1 MNLKNIFESIYNN
14 DYELRQFNKSKFTE
28 YGIFYS
34 NRLQIVFSIHE
45 KCIFSV
51 IPVDTA
57 VLASAYE
64 LNNLAKFISAV
75 EARKWHF

>member
-14 DYELRQFNKSKFTE
+14 DYELRQFNKSEFTE
-28 YGIFYS
+28 YGIFYYG
-34 NRLQIVFSIHE
+34 RLQLVFSIHE

-51 IPVDTA
+51 ISVDTA
-57 VLASAYE
+57 FLASAYE

-75 EARKWHF
+75 EARK